1 MKNLVCVH
9 LTAFEISV
17 RITIPFDI
25 VVNTMTSVVT
35 FKKRRNK
42 KKHKKSAKLRASSLF
57 SACSDSASGELN
69 TDCKPLDAYQHS
81 IQHMLT
87 KQQNGLDSLNENAR
101 KDIDDAI
108 AAYNNLGDETV
119 KIKKKRENLDKA
131 NNTSKYIDKL
141 LCTAKSRE
149 VRNSI
154 AKERMIKKRQDAD
167 SAIYGATE
175 EYFSEAY
182 KHKLAEQEKEEK
194 ILYSKGF
201 LKSVSS
207 TYPETQRESGSN
219 TQKIDIGTNIEHTAL
234 KIAHDQTSSNAVVIN
249 RVEMSIETKLEL
261 AKRKYKERQRTR
273 RRNNINF

>member
-1 MKNLVCVH
+1 MH
-9 LTAFEISV
+9 G
-17 RITIPFDI
+17 
-25 VVNTMTSVVT
+25 
-35 FKKRRNK
+35 KK
-42 KKHKKSAKLRASSLF
+42 
-57 SACSDSASGELN
+57 
-69 TDCKPLDAYQHS
+69 Q
-81 IQHMLT
+81 
-87 KQQNGLDSLNENAR
+87 
-101 KDIDDAI
+101 
-108 AAYNNLGDETV
+108 
-119 KIKKKRENLDKA
+119 
-131 NNTSKYIDKL
+131 
-141 LCTAKSRE
+141 E

-154 AKERMIKKRQDAD
+154 AKERMIKKREDAD